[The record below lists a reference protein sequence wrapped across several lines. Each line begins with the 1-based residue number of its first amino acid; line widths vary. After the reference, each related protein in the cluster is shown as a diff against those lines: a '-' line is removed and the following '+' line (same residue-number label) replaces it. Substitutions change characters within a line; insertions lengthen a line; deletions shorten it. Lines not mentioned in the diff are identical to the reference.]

1 MAFPPQFLDELR
13 HRVSLSSLVGRK
25 VKLQRAGREWR
36 APCPFHQ
43 EKTPSFYVNDQKG
56 FFHCFGCGAHG
67 DSVGFIMRH
76 DNLSFVEAVE
86 ALAVEAGMEVPK
98 PTEQERQRY
107 EQQKTLHEVLE
118 TATQYFEAQLH
129 EPAGRQALDYLR
141 GRGLSDETISSF
153 RLGYAP
159 PDGQTLRAALLA
171 KNCSEADLLAVGL
184 LRKAEDGRVYSFFRD
199 RAIFPVG
206 DRRGRPVA
214 FGARILNGEGPKY
227 INSPEHELFHKGE
240 TLYGLAKARQAAA
253 DERQIIVAEGYM
265 DVIALNQAGFSG
277 AVAPMGTALTEAQI
291 ETLWKLIPV
300 GVRAPVLCLDGDK
313 AGQAAAQ
320 RAVERVL
327 PLLKPDHTLKI
338 AFLPKG
344 EDPDSL
350 VKTQGKAKLAEVIA
364 QAIPLVEMLW
374 QSTLAA
380 KPGRTPE
387 EIAGLRVHLL
397 ERAARIANA
406 DVRHA
411 YEHELRKRLDD
422 TFQPRRGFTSAAPRQ
437 KGKNGR
443 YVPLPVG
450 PKPSRRPSGVAA
462 RRAELVLLA
471 LLNHPYLFD
480 EFGDQLHD
488 LDCSMAQQGF
498 HRVLCEGLAAGHTG
512 EILRR
517 YLHDQGH
524 GETLA
529 DLTGPRLRHMIFAKP
544 NAVPEEV
551 RLALIDILELGASE
565 AIRQEIKAVAG
576 TGDDEAAHRRVT
588 ALHRQLHE
596 RRVEE

>member
-1 MAFPPQFLDELR
+1 MQ
-13 HRVSLSSLVGRK
+13 
-25 VKLQRAGREWR
+25 
-36 APCPFHQ
+36 
-43 EKTPSFYVNDQKG
+43 
-56 FFHCFGCGAHG
+56 
-67 DSVGFIMRH
+67 
-76 DNLSFVEAVE
+76 
-86 ALAVEAGMEVPK
+86 
-98 PTEQERQRY
+98 
-107 EQQKTLHEVLE
+107 
-118 TATQYFEAQLH
+118 
-129 EPAGRQALDYLR
+129 
-141 GRGLSDETISSF
+141 
-153 RLGYAP
+153 
-159 PDGQTLRAALLA
+159 
-171 KNCSEADLLAVGL
+171 
-184 LRKAEDGRVYSFFRD
+184 
-199 RAIFPVG
+199 
-206 DRRGRPVA
+206 
-214 FGARILNGEGPKY
+214 GEGPKY
-227 INSPEHELFHKGE
+227 VNSPEHELFHKGE

-253 DERQIIVAEGYM
+253 DEQPVIVAEGYM

-350 VKTQGKAKLAEVIA
+350 AKTHGKARLAEVIA

-397 ERAARIANA
+397 EKATRIANP

-411 YEHELRKRLDD
+411 YEHELRKRLDE
-422 TFQPRRGFTSAAPRQ
+422 TFQPRRSFTPSVVRQ

-450 PKPSRRPSGVAA
+450 PKPSRRPSGVAE

-471 LLNHPYLFD
+471 LLNHPGLFD
-480 EFGDQLHD
+480 EFAEQLHD
-488 LDCSMAQQGF
+488 LDCVPGQQGF
-498 HRVLCEGLAAGHTG
+498 HQALCEGLAAGHAG
-512 EILRR
+512 EVLRQ
-517 YLHDQGH
+517 YLHEAGQ

-529 DLTGPRLRHMIFAKP
+529 DFTGPRLRHMIFARP
-544 NAVPEEV
+544 DAAPEEV
-551 RLALIDILELGASE
+551 RAALVDILELGASE
-565 AIRQEIKAVAG
+565 AIRQELKTAG
-576 TGDDEAAHRRVT
+576 GAGDDEAAHRRVT
-588 ALHRQLHE
+588 ALHRQLAE
-596 RRVEE
+596 RRVEGE